1 MRTGV
6 NGSGDRRGAD
16 GTRTCAHS
24 VHTALWLL
32 AAFALATGCRASS
45 AQTWDKVKVKE
56 DLAARG
62 ITPSLVYD
70 GNLLTDGAGGL
81 KRNSILQGNLYLQIR
96 IDSEKAFGFP
106 GMKLF
111 FSELVTHGPNPEDGL
126 VGDAQGVNNVTS
138 RPGYRSYEG
147 WVQYNFF
154 DNRWSV
160 LVGQYD
166 LATEFYTSQT
176 ANLFFNSAF
185 GTGTDI
191 ALTGLEGPSIY
202 PYTSLGGRIAYKP
215 LNNVVFRTAI
225 LDGVPLYRP
234 NDKISPF
241 RGGDG
246 LLIVSEAAWTRRD
259 TPDHADEHPSHPQ
272 FRIGRFSGLPPYDD
286 KVALGGWHYT
296 AKFDALAE
304 VDQDGNPLQKRD
316 SSGAYLLVDKVLWEV
331 HGEPKKQVAAFLQ
344 VGVARQ
350 QVDRFGSHYGAGLA
364 AAGLIPGRPKDEIGV
379 AVAIGRNGYSY
390 MQSQLQQGI
399 PVNRA
404 ETAIEATYLAQINDW
419 LAIQPDVQ
427 YVVRPNTNPTIK
439 DAFGF
444 QLRAEIGF

>member
-6 NGSGDRRGAD
+6 NGSGDRRGAARP
-16 GTRTCAHS
+16 RTHSYSVALCAF
-24 VHTALWLL
+24 AG
-32 AAFALATGCRASS
+32 FALANPYPPAS
-45 AQTWDKVKVKE
+45 AQTWDKVKE

-62 ITPSLVYD
+62 ITPSVVYD
-70 GNLLTDGAGGL
+70 GNLLTDAAGGL
-81 KRNSILQGNLYLQIR
+81 KRDSIFQGNFYAQLR
-96 IDSEKAFGFP
+96 IDSEKAFGVP

-126 VGDAQGVNNVTS
+126 VGDAQGVNNVTA

-147 WVQYNFF
+147 WVQYNVL
-154 DNRWSV
+154 DNHWSV

-166 LATEFYTSQT
+166 LATEFYRSQT

-202 PYTSLGGRIAYKP
+202 PYTSLGARIAYKP
-215 LNNVVFRTAI
+215 LNNVAFRTAI

-259 TPDHADEHPSHPQ
+259 TPDHADEHPSHGQ

-286 KVALGGWHYT
+286 KVAMGGWHYT
-296 AKFDALAE
+296 AKFDALNE

-316 SSGAYLLVDKVLWEV
+316 STGAYLLVDKVLWEL

-344 VGVARQ
+344 VGVAGQ
-350 QVDRFGSHYGAGLA
+350 QVDRFGSYYGTGLA
-364 AAGLIPGRPKDEIGV
+364 AAGLIPGRPKDEIGI

-390 MQSQLQQGI
+390 MQSQLQQGFL
-399 PVNRA
+399 VNRA

-419 LAIQPDVQ
+419 LAIQPDIQ
-427 YVVRPNTNPTIK
+427 YVVRPNTDPTIK
-439 DAFGF
+439 DAFVF

>member
-6 NGSGDRRGAD
+6 NGSGDRRGAASK
-16 GTRTCAHS
+16 RARMFARAA
-24 VHTALWLL
+24 VWAL
-32 AAFALATGCRASS
+32 AAFALANGCHPSS
-45 AQTWDKVKVKE
+45 AQTWDKVKE

-62 ITPSLVYD
+62 IMPSIVYD
-70 GNLLTDGAGGL
+70 GNLLTDAAGGL
-81 KRNSILQGNLYLQIR
+81 KQDSIFQGNLYLQLR

-106 GMKLF
+106 GMKIYL
-111 FSELVTHGPNPEDGL
+111 SELASHGPNPENGL
-126 VGDAQGVNNVTS
+126 VADAQGVSNVTA
-138 RPGYRSYEG
+138 RPGFRSYEG
-147 WVQYNFF
+147 WVQYNFL

-166 LATEFYTSQT
+166 LATEFYRSQT
-176 ANLFFNSAF
+176 ANLFFNTAF
-185 GTGTDI
+185 GTGTEFG
-191 ALTGLEGPSIY
+191 LSGLEGPSIY

-241 RGGDG
+241 RSNDG
-246 LLIVSEAAWTRRD
+246 LLIVSEAAWTRND
-259 TPDHADEHPSHPQ
+259 TPDHADEHPSHPH
-272 FRIGRFSGLPPYDD
+272 FRIGRFSGLSPYDD

-296 AKFDALAE
+296 AKFAALAE

-316 SSGAYLLVDKVLWEV
+316 STGAYALVDKVLWEQ
-331 HGEPKKQVAAFLQ
+331 HGDPKKQVAAFLQ
-344 VGVARQ
+344 VGVAGQ
-350 QVDRFGSHYGAGLA
+350 QVDRFGSYYGTGLA
-364 AAGLIPGRPKDEIGV
+364 AAGLIPGRPKDEIGI

-419 LAIQPDVQ
+419 LAIQPDIQ
-427 YVVRPNTNPTIK
+427 YVVRPNTDPTVK
-439 DAFGF
+439 DALVL
-444 QLRAEIGF
+444 QLRMELAF